1 MYTDDRNWIE
11 KFQLRMDQAKRY
23 VKFCTEIYEHQRKN
37 GRFFLHEHPWMATSW
52 KLECITKLENY
63 EDVRKVK
70 THMCQF
76 GMVSRIGGVGSE
88 TGPVSSLQGS

>member
-1 MYTDDRNWIE
+1 MENI
-11 KFQLRMDQAKRY
+11 QLRMDQAKRY
-23 VKFCTEIYEHQRKN
+23 VKLCTEIYEHQRKN

-70 THMCQF
+70 THMCQL
-76 GMVSRIGGVGSE
+76 GTVSRIAGIGFE
-88 TGPVSSLQGS
+88 LGPSSSPQAS